1 MHVVCGESTAS
12 SECKNKARSR
22 ATVGCPEVD
31 SDVKMCLWRVII
43 ERKWMRKLLIK

>member
-1 MHVVCGESTAS
+1 MLYLCVCVCVRVRER
-12 SECKNKARSR
+12 ERER